1 MKLSVSLDTQAVLTQ
16 PSPARVKGGGYV
28 PLEIAFT
35 RGSQTVLLPEGA
47 SVEFTLKTKN
57 QFTGGT
63 LVHHQS
69 FAPAVDA
76 SGSVYAA
83 SVNFSTGPLMAALG
97 LADDA
102 PANDIAQIE
111 ATAEVSWISGGQR
124 FRSTS
129 FPLVV
134 EAPLNANG
142 IPNPWEDVSIAPT
155 FFRLTAPNG
164 AVFRYIA
171 DPSGELL
178 ISQEP

>member
-1 MKLSVSLDTQAVLTQ
+1 MKLSVSLDTQAVLSQ
-16 PSPARVKGGGYV
+16 PSPAKVKGGGFV
-28 PLEIAFT
+28 PIEVAFT
-35 RGSQTVLLPEGA
+35 RGTQTVMLPEGA
-47 SVEFTLKTKN
+47 SVEFTVKTKN

-69 FAPAVDA
+69 FSPAVDA
-76 SGSVYAA
+76 SGAIYAA

-97 LADDA
+97 LADEA

-111 ATAEVSWISGGQR
+111 ATAEVSWLSGGQR

-129 FPLVV
+129 FSLVI

-142 IPNPWEDVSIAPT
+142 IPNPWEDISIAPP

-164 AVFRYIA
+164 AVFRYTA
-171 DPSGELL
+171 EASGELL
-178 ISQEP
+178 ITQEP